1 MPSVTSFRFTPVLK
15 SAAFAGLNRQIKSVF
30 TSVFKPVFRPSL
42 MVCVTFGMI
51 AASQVGMIATA
62 HAQAAASAATAPAAE
77 SVRPEIAKPL
87 QAAQDLVRA
96 QKYKE
101 ALEQTALADAVP
113 AKTPFETYMID
124 RTRGAAALASG
135 DTATASRSF
144 EAALAAN
151 RTAPDEQAKIVKAVA
166 GMYYQ
171 AADYPKAIAW
181 LQRAIKEG
189 SADAET
195 RNLLMQSYYLG
206 GDMVQASR
214 ELQAELAAGEKA
226 GRAPT
231 ETQLRLQMSIAV
243 KQGDKAGTAAAMD
256 RLIAAYPTK
265 EYWADV
271 MQRLRSKPGFA
282 DHLVLD
288 FDRLKLAL
296 GQLNTTGDVTEMA
309 QLSMQAGFPAEAK
322 KVVDL
327 GYQKGLLGSGPD
339 AARHKKLQDAAGKS
353 AADDLKT
360 MASSETEARKGKDGT
375 ALVNLGFALVTAGQA
390 ERGIAM
396 MEEGIARGGLR
407 RPDEA
412 RLHLGIAYLQAGKK
426 AEALKALATVQGT
439 DGAAD
444 LARYWTIL
452 ANRPLV

>member
-1 MPSVTSFRFTPVLK
+1 MPSDTPFRFTPVLN
-15 SAAFAGLNRQIKSVF
+15 SAAGSATDFGIRSLI
-30 TSVFKPVFRPSL
+30 RPSL
-42 MVCVTFGMI
+42 AVLSVLGLTAAVTIGMC
-51 AASQVGMIATA
+51 STV
-62 HAQAAASAATAPAAE
+62 HAQAASSAATAPAAAE
-77 SVRPEIAKPL
+77 SVRPEVAKPL

-113 AKTPFETYMID
+113 AKTPFESYMID
-124 RTRGAAALASG
+124 RTRGAAALAAG
-135 DTATASRSF
+135 DTAIAGRSF

-151 RTAPDEQAKIVKAVA
+151 RTPPDEQAKIVKALA
-166 GMYYQ
+166 TMYYQ
-171 AADYPKAIAW
+171 AADYPKAIVW
-181 LQRAIKEG
+181 LQRAIKDG
-189 SADAET
+189 SADADT
-195 RNLLMQSYYLG
+195 RSLLMQSYYLS
-206 GDMVQASR
+206 GDMAEASKQ
-214 ELQAELAAGEKA
+214 LQAELAAAEKA

-231 ETQLRLQMSIAV
+231 EVQLKLQMSIAV
-243 KQGDKAGTAAAMD
+243 KQGDKAATAAAMD

-271 MQRLRSKPGFA
+271 MQRLRSKPGFP

-309 QLSMQAGFPAEAK
+309 QLAMQAGFPAEAK

-327 GYQKGLLGSGPD
+327 GYQKGLLGSGAD
-339 AARHKKLQDAAGKS
+339 AARHKKLQDAASKS
-353 AADDLKT
+353 AADDMKT
-360 MASSETEARKGKDGT
+360 MASSEAEARKGKDGT
-375 ALVNLGFALVTAGQA
+375 GMVNLGFALVTAGQA
-390 ERGIAM
+390 DRGITM

-426 AEALKALATVQGT
+426 SEGLKALASVQGT
-439 DGAAD
+439 DGTAD
-444 LARYWTIL
+444 LARYWSIL